1 MLHDKH
7 DQEIR
12 IIDHTPP
19 IQAAADA
26 VDWNRALELSFELG
40 RLFEDLNHA
49 IQESVRRTYDDF
61 DARDDVELLLWNLE
75 ALRRI
80 ADWRTFPSDLAEL
93 KAFFVDHDDDEPD
106 DAPVAAVPR
115 AVQWCARTQ
124 RYLNL
129 ATGEHWSQPSPVA
142 TLTNDD
148 DDDGPEPACVA
159 AR

>member
-26 VDWNRALELSFELG
+26 TDWNRALELSFELG
-40 RLFEDLNHA
+40 RFFENLNDV
-49 IQESVRRTYDDF
+49 IQESVRRTYEDF
-61 DARDDVELLLWNLE
+61 DAKDDVRVQLWNLE
-75 ALRRI
+75 ALRRV
-80 ADWRTFPSDLAEL
+80 ADWRALPADLAQF
-93 KAFFVDHDDDEPD
+93 KAFFSEYGDEDPD
-106 DAPVAAVPR
+106 DAPVVEAPR

-142 TLTNDD
+142 ALTRDD
-148 DDDGPEPACVA
+148 DDDEPEPACVA